1 MSPWFFYNQRVR
13 DISFP
18 THSLTVILSLWEKAP
33 RMLRVWKVDE
43 FNVLLYLGSQSRRRT
58 ETTLR
63 HQDTPSCQIWKV
75 VHRTVTHWRIA
86 ASLHEEEV
94 AISLAFMSTHIFCC
108 FYCSPYVCW
117 AISQSPKE
125 DRRGMKPQKLH
136 GWPKT
141 SGGIGI
147 AEAKVHINI

>member
-33 RMLRVWKVDE
+33 RMLRAWKIDE

-108 FYCSPYVCW
+108 FYCSAYMFVGLYPRALKKIEGAWNHRSYMGDQKPVVGLG
-117 AISQSPKE
+117 SQK
-125 DRRGMKPQKLH
+125 QKF
-136 GWPKT
+136 T
-141 SGGIGI
+141 
-147 AEAKVHINI
+147 